1 MGNTVTGWNQ
11 SESDKQRP
19 PPPSLST
26 SQSPSSSST
35 FATTTEARMPGLVD
49 KQLKSSTPAS
59 NYEWQLHDIY
69 LDLNEKGLGISI
81 KGGIDSPN
89 PLGTPEIYISR
100 ILQNGAVQKD
110 GRLQIGELACLFD
123 AYNSNQLCIVIN
135 RSIGDII
142 IEINGKSLIGVTHK
156 HAVSIIVNSGTY
168 IHLRIKRRIQIDQS
182 EIYEQISD
190 DNEEE
195 RLLISERTDQI
206 SVNDADDNNVFNDTI
221 FDDNL
226 DNFGFVDS
234 MKTYDNCIKVSLV
247 RNEYGF
253 GLSLEGGLDN
263 PISAGDTGLYVN
275 NIITNS
281 PAHLDGSIVI
291 DDEIVAINDINLE
304 CVPYQWA
311 LDVIRKSPAHSIFT
325 VRKKI
330 FWE

>member
-1 MGNTVTGWNQ
+1 
-11 SESDKQRP
+11 
-19 PPPSLST
+19 
-26 SQSPSSSST
+26 
-35 FATTTEARMPGLVD
+35 MPGLVD

-110 GRLQIGELACLFD
+110 GRLQ
-123 AYNSNQLCIVIN
+123 
-135 RSIGDII
+135 IGDII